1 MTGAFQKD
9 TQFSATAAQAKGQV
23 LTMVAGNGRIG
34 YIPAIPLIIECLG
47 YNKSPAVGTLNATS
61 IDYKSSTYQI
71 NTLGYITRNAAG
83 TVGHSTS
90 IIFDTTPPFTKLVFD
105 INGTKIT
112 FTQNSSDKTTYNAST
127 NYIFASGQTYTI
139 KVISIT

>member
-1 MTGAFQKD
+1 MTGTFQKD

-23 LTMVAGNGRIG
+23 LTMVAGNGQIAYR
-34 YIPAIPLIIECLG
+34 PAIPLTIECLG
-47 YNKSPAVGTLNATS
+47 YNKSPVVGTLNATS

-71 NTLGYITRNAAG
+71 KTLGYITQNAAG
-83 TVGHSTS
+83 TVNRSTR
-90 IIFDTTPPFTKLVFD
+90 ITFDTTPPFTKLIFD

-112 FTQNSSDKTTYNAST
+112 FTQNSSDKTIYTAST